1 MTFGIECAY
10 NADLTEVGMDIFEIN
25 GGKPLCGSAAVQ
37 GSKNSVLPILAASL
51 LGDGCEIENCPALSD
66 VDVALRILRRLGCSA
81 EFKNGVAT
89 VAPTGREAVDIPDGL
104 MREMRSSVIFLG
116 AVLARSGEAEIYFP
130 GGCRLGPRPIDMHL
144 DALEKLGVEIETD
157 GGRISCRAHKLRGA
171 QINFDSVSVGATEN
185 AMLAA
190 VLAEGETL
198 ISNAAREPE
207 IVDLQNFLNKMGA
220 CVSGAGS
227 NVIHIKGVRRL
238 HGARHSVIPDRI
250 AAATVLS
257 AAAACGG
264 NVELGR
270 CRPDHMETVLKSL
283 HEMGCELEIKPDS
296 VALKR
301 RGRLKAP
308 RPIVTAAYP
317 GFPTDAQPLLMAAGL
332 TAEGSSVFVENIFE
346 NRYAQVPELRR
357 MGADIITSGRVA
369 AVVGV
374 ERLIGAEVEAAD
386 LRGGAALLIAAMS
399 AEGYSRVAGAKHID
413 RGYEC
418 PEELFGSLGAKIKR
432 KEVKDSE
439 RQQKE
444 QTQER

>member
-1 MTFGIECAY
+1 
-10 NADLTEVGMDIFEIN
+10 MDIFEIT
-25 GGKPLCGSAAVQ
+25 GGKPLCGSVTVQ

-51 LGDGCEIENCPALSD
+51 LGDGCEIDNCPALSD
-66 VDVALRILRRLGCSA
+66 VDTALRILRRLGCGA
-81 EFKNGVAT
+81 ELKNGVVT
-89 VAPTGREAVDIPDGL
+89 VVPTEREAVDIPDGL
-104 MREMRSSVIFLG
+104 MREMRSSIIFLG

-144 DALEKLGVEIETD
+144 SALEKLGAVIVTD
-157 GGRISCRAHKLRGA
+157 GGKISCRARKLKGA

-207 IVDLQNFLNKMGA
+207 IVELQNFLNEMGA
-220 CVSGAGS
+220 CVSGAGG

-250 AAATVLS
+250 GAATVLS

-264 NVELGR
+264 KVELGR
-270 CRPDHMETVLKSL
+270 CRPDHMEAVMKSL
-283 HEMGCELEIKPDS
+283 YEMGCLLDVKSDSIVLE
-296 VALKR
+296 R
-301 RGRLKAP
+301 HGRLKAP
-308 RPIVTAAYP
+308 RPIITAAYP
-317 GFPTDAQPLLMAAGL
+317 GFPTDAQPLLMASCL
-332 TAEGSSVFVENIFE
+332 TAEGNSVFVENIFE

-357 MGADIITSGRVA
+357 MGADIITSGRAA

-374 ERLIGAEVEAAD
+374 EKLIGAEVEAAD

-399 AEGYSRVAGAKHID
+399 AQGCSRVAGVKHID

-418 PEELFGSLGAKIKR
+418 PEELFGSLGAQIKR
-432 KEVKDSE
+432 REVKDSE
-439 RQQKE
+439 QQQKK
-444 QTQER
+444 QAQEK

>member
-1 MTFGIECAY
+1 ME
-10 NADLTEVGMDIFEIN
+10 IFEII
-25 GGKPLCGSAAVQ
+25 GGKPLYGSAVTQ

-51 LGDGCEIENCPALSD
+51 LGDGCEISNCPALSD
-66 VDVALRILRRLGCSA
+66 VDTALQILRRLGCSA
-81 EFKNGVAT
+81 DFRDGT
-89 VAPTGREAVDIPDGL
+89 VSVSASGREAVDIPDGL

-144 DALEKLGVEIETD
+144 AALEKLGAEIEID
-157 GGRISCRAHKLRGA
+157 GGRISCRAARLKGA

-190 VLAEGETL
+190 VLAEGDTL

-220 CVSGAGS
+220 CVKGAGS

-250 AAATVLS
+250 AAATVLA

-264 NVELGR
+264 RVELGR
-270 CRPDHMETVLKSL
+270 CRPGDMGAVLKAL
-283 HEMGCELEIKPDS
+283 REMGCKLETGSDRI
-296 VALKR
+296 VLER
-301 RGRLKAP
+301 RERLKAP

-332 TAEGSSVFVENIFE
+332 TAEGNSVFIENIFE
-346 NRYAQVPELRR
+346 NRFAQVPELRR
-357 MGADIITSGRVA
+357 MGGTIVTSGRAA

-374 ERLIGAEVEAAD
+374 EKLMGAEVEAAD
-386 LRGGAALLIAAMS
+386 LRGGAALLVAAMS
-399 AEGYSRVAGAKHID
+399 AEGRSRVAGTKYID
-413 RGYEC
+413 RGYQC
-418 PEELFGSLGAKIKR
+418 PETVFAALGAQIKR
-432 KEVKDSE
+432 KEVKDAE
-439 RQQKE
+439 RQQKK
-444 QTQER
+444 QAQEK

>member
-1 MTFGIECAY
+1 ME
-10 NADLTEVGMDIFEIN
+10 IFEIS
-25 GGKPLCGSAAVQ
+25 GGRPLYGSAITQ

-51 LGDGCEIENCPALSD
+51 LGGGSEISNCPDLAD
-66 VDVALRILRRLGCSA
+66 VDTALRILRRLGCSA
-81 EFKNGVAT
+81 EFENGVAT
-89 VAPTGREAVDIPDGL
+89 VVPAGREAVDIPDGL
-104 MREMRSSVIFLG
+104 MREMRSSVVFLG

-144 DALEKLGVEIETD
+144 AALEKLGAEIETD
-157 GGRISCRAHKLRGA
+157 GGRISCRAHKLKGA

-190 VLAEGETL
+190 VLAEGDTL

-264 NVELGR
+264 KAELGR
-270 CRPDHMETVLKSL
+270 CRPEHMTAVLKSL
-283 HEMGCELEIKPDS
+283 SEMGCRIEVGNDSIVLERK
-296 VALKR
+296 
-301 RGRLKAP
+301 GELKAP
-308 RPIVTAAYP
+308 YPIITAAYP
-317 GFPTDAQPLLMAAGL
+317 GFPTDAQPLLMAACLKAQGN
-332 TAEGSSVFVENIFE
+332 SVFVENIFE

-357 MGADIITSGRVA
+357 MGADIITSGRAA

-374 ERLIGAEVEAAD
+374 EGLTGAEVEAAD
-386 LRGGAALLIAAMS
+386 LRGGAALLTAAMS
-399 AEGYSRVAGAKHID
+399 ADGCSHVTGTKHID
-413 RGYEC
+413 RGYER
-418 PEELFGSLGAKIKR
+418 PEELFGSLGAQIKR
-432 KEVKDSE
+432 REVKDSE
-439 RQQKE
+439 QQQKE
-444 QTQER
+444 QTQEK

>member
-1 MTFGIECAY
+1 ME
-10 NADLTEVGMDIFEIN
+10 IFEIC
-25 GGKPLCGSAAVQ
+25 GGMPLHGSVAVQ

-51 LGDGCEIENCPALSD
+51 LGDGCEIGNCPALSD
-66 VDVALRILRRLGCSA
+66 VDTALRILQRLGCKA
-81 EFKNGVAT
+81 ELKNGAVT
-89 VAPTGREAVDIPDGL
+89 VVPCGGQTVDIPDGL

-144 DALEKLGVEIETD
+144 AALEKLGAEISID
-157 GGRISCRAHKLRGA
+157 GGRISCRAPKLRGA

-220 CVSGAGS
+220 DVNGAGS

-238 HGARHSVIPDRI
+238 HGTRHTVIPDRI
-250 AAATVLS
+250 VAATVLS

-264 NVELGR
+264 KVELGR
-270 CRPDHMETVLKSL
+270 CRPGDIGAVLRSL
-283 HEMGCELEIKPDS
+283 REMGCSMKTDGDRIVLE
-296 VALKR
+296 R
-301 RGRLKAP
+301 RERLKAP

-317 GFPTDAQPLLMAAGL
+317 GFPTDAQPLLMAASL
-332 TAEGSSVFVENIFE
+332 KAEGNSIFVENIFE
-346 NRYAQVPELRR
+346 NRYAHIPEMRR
-357 MGADIITSGRVA
+357 MGATIIASGRAA
-369 AVVGV
+369 AVVGAKK
-374 ERLIGAEVEAAD
+374 LMGAEVEAAD
-386 LRGGAALLIAAMS
+386 LRGGAALLVSAMS
-399 AEGYSRVAGAKHID
+399 AEGESLVAGGKYID

-418 PEELFGSLGAKIKR
+418 PEELFAELGAQIKR
-432 KEVKDSE
+432 REVKDSE
-439 RQQKE
+439 QQQKK
-444 QTQER
+444 QAQEK